1 MALYP
6 YSFTAQDMLQQG
18 ARGEMFINDGIPGH
32 RNDGQRINR
41 TNNQLN
47 LNDHDVLNT
56 KYGLDPRLPSL
67 YRYGFA
73 YGYNQFVIPKGR
85 LVAADPY
92 LMVLDTDT
100 MHYHNAVTIAN
111 GGKAVR
117 LAQDKDFQ
125 TGGVLANCK
134 DQAQF
139 LVGRI
144 WVPLEDADVEK
155 LKETD
160 EFLSKSGGYVGVGET
175 VRKDVRPANVPL
187 GVLERNEY
195 TRDKDAFNGIM
206 FGPIR
211 TDCSIQLP
219 WFVDDAKAKKN
230 PWGSVVG
237 NVKPGDLVC
246 SDENGRFVMSPL
258 NKRHPNYA
266 ATVADMGQ
274 YEIARQQ
281 VVGQVVETDMSL
293 LPEGA
298 ARFAQWAL
306 DDRLNFKD
314 FNPYMWPTTNRTG
327 EDFVE
332 NPPTL
337 YQSDFRYPGYPYDRT
352 AMTNDLHMLAST
364 REGLYN
370 PRFDEQH
377 RLDRGIP
384 GLLDGYNAVIK
395 AYGSDKKETDTAL
408 DGNPLLTVSHIS
420 LIADENVINDA
431 DRREILITLPDTN
444 LELAKVQI
452 GDEVAVVIPNEII
465 NVGMT
470 PIDAGKFKIVYVDL
484 HKGVIAIRQNEKAD
498 EAKQNVPVKV
508 SYVKRG
514 EAGVPTNLDWDGCQG
529 TVRILMNR

>member
-6 YSFTAQDMLQQG
+6 YTFSAQDMLQQG
-18 ARGEMFINDGIPGH
+18 ARGEMFVNDGIPGH
-32 RNDGQRINR
+32 RHDGQRINR

-47 LNDHDVLNT
+47 INDHDVLNT

-67 YRYGFA
+67 FRYGWA
-73 YGYNQFVIPKGR
+73 YGYNQIVIPKGR
-85 LVAADPY
+85 IVAADPHM
-92 LMVLDTDT
+92 MVMDTDT

-111 GGKAVR
+111 GGQAVR
-117 LAQDKDFQ
+117 LAQTKDFQ
-125 TGGVLANCK
+125 AGGALADCA

-139 LVGRI
+139 LEGRI
-144 WVPLEDADVEK
+144 WVALEEGTEVN
-155 LKETD
+155 ETD
-160 EFLSKSGGYVGVGET
+160 EFLSKFGGYVGVDGT

-195 TRDKDAFNGIM
+195 TRDKDAFNGIK

-211 TDCSIQLP
+211 TDASIQLP
-219 WFVDDAKAKKN
+219 WFTEGEKAKKN
-230 PWGSVVG
+230 PWGSVIG

-258 NKRHPNYA
+258 NKRHPNHA
-266 ATVADMGQ
+266 AVMADNEQ
-274 YEIARQQ
+274 YENARQQ

-298 ARFAQWAL
+298 AMYAQWAL
-306 DDRLNFKD
+306 EDRLNFKD
-314 FNPYMWPTTNRTG
+314 FNPYMWPTTNRAG

-352 AMTNDLHMLAST
+352 PMTNDLHMLGGT

-370 PRFDEQH
+370 PRFDEKH

-395 AYGSDKKETDTAL
+395 AYGSDKKETDTTL
-408 DGNPLLTVSHIS
+408 TGNPLLTVAHIS
-420 LIADENVINDA
+420 TIAEQKVIDDA
-431 DRREILITLPDTN
+431 DRREILIPLPDTN
-444 LELAKVQI
+444 LELAKIQI
-452 GDEVAVVIPNEII
+452 GSETAVIIPKEIV
-465 NVGMT
+465 NLNT
-470 PIDAGKFKIVYVDL
+470 APIDAGKFDIVYVDL
-484 HKGVIAIRQNEKAD
+484 HKGQVAIKQKTVVDKAEK
-498 EAKQNVPVKV
+498 NVPIKV

-514 EAGVPTNLDWDGCQG
+514 QAGVPTNLDWDGCKG
-529 TVRILMNR
+529 MVRILMNR

>member
-6 YSFTAQDMLQQG
+6 YTFSAQDMLQPG
-18 ARGEMFINDGIPGH
+18 ARGEMFVNDGIPGH
-32 RNDGQRINR
+32 RHDGQRINR
-41 TNNQLN
+41 SNNQLN
-47 LNDHDVLNT
+47 INDHDVLNT

-67 YRYGFA
+67 FRYGWA
-73 YGYNQFVIPKGR
+73 YGYNQIVIPKGR
-85 LVAADPY
+85 IVAADPHM
-92 LMVLDTDT
+92 MVMDTDT

-111 GGKAVR
+111 GGQAVR
-117 LAQDKDFQ
+117 LAQTKDFQ
-125 TGGVLANCK
+125 AGGALADCA

-139 LVGRI
+139 LEGRI
-144 WVPLEDADVEK
+144 WVALEEGTAVD
-155 LKETD
+155 ETD
-160 EFLSKSGGYVGVGET
+160 EFLSKSGGYVGVDGT

-195 TRDKDAFNGIM
+195 TRDKDAFNGIK

-211 TDCSIQLP
+211 TDASIQLP
-219 WFVDDAKAKKN
+219 WFIEGEKAKKN
-230 PWGSVVG
+230 PWGSVIG

-258 NKRHPNYA
+258 NKRHPNHA
-266 ATVADMGQ
+266 AVMADNEQ
-274 YEIARQQ
+274 YENARQQ

-298 ARFAQWAL
+298 AMYAQWAL
-306 DDRLNFKD
+306 EDRLNFKD
-314 FNPYMWPTTNRTG
+314 FNPYMWPTTNRAG

-352 AMTNDLHMLAST
+352 PMTNDLHMLGGT

-370 PRFDEQH
+370 PRFDEKH

-395 AYGSDKKETDTAL
+395 AYGSDKKEADTTLA
-408 DGNPLLTVSHIS
+408 GNPLLTVAHIS
-420 LIADENVINDA
+420 TIAEQKVID
-431 DRREILITLPDTN
+431 DPERREILIPLPDTN
-444 LELAKVQI
+444 LELAKIQI
-452 GDEVAVVIPNEII
+452 GSETAVIIPNEIV
-465 NVGMT
+465 NLNT
-470 PIDAGKFKIVYVDL
+470 APIDAGKFDIVYVDL
-484 HKGVIAIRQNEKAD
+484 HKGQVAIKQKTVVDKAEK
-498 EAKQNVPVKV
+498 NVPIKV

-514 EAGVPTNLDWDGCQG
+514 QAGVPTNLDWDGCKG

>member
-6 YSFTAQDMLQQG
+6 YSFNSQDMLQPG
-18 ARGEMFINDGIPGH
+18 ARGEMFVNDGVPGH
-32 RNDGQRINR
+32 RHDGQRINR

-67 YRYGFA
+67 FRYGWA
-73 YGYNQFVIPKGR
+73 YGYNQLVIPKGR
-85 LVAADPY
+85 LVAADPHM
-92 LMVLDTDT
+92 LVMDTDT
-100 MHYHNAVTIAN
+100 LHYHNAVTIAN

-117 LAQDKDFQ
+117 LAQTKDFQ
-125 TGGVLANCK
+125 GDGVLKDCA

-139 LVGRI
+139 LEGRI
-144 WVPLEDADVEK
+144 WVALEDEDVKK
-155 LKETD
+155 LNED
-160 EFLSKSGGYVGVGET
+160 DAFLSKSGGFVGVNGQ

-187 GVLERNEY
+187 GILERNEY
-195 TRDKDAFNGIM
+195 TRDKDAFNGIK

-211 TDCSIQLP
+211 TDASVQLP
-219 WFVDDAKAKKN
+219 WFIEGEKAKKN
-230 PWGSVVG
+230 PWGSVIG

-258 NKRHPNYA
+258 TKRHPAHA
-266 ATVADMGQ
+266 AVMADKEQ

-281 VVGQVVETDMSL
+281 VVGQVVETDMAL

-298 ARFAQWAL
+298 AKYAQWAL

-314 FNPYMWPTTNRTG
+314 FNPYMYPTTNRAG

-337 YQSDFRYPGYPYDRT
+337 YQSDFKYPGYPYDRT
-352 AMTNDLHMLAST
+352 PMTNDLHMLAAT

-370 PRFDEQH
+370 PRFDEAH

-395 AYGSDKKETDTAL
+395 AYGSDKKEADTTL
-408 DGNPLLTVSHIS
+408 SGNPLLTVAHIAT
-420 LIADENVINDA
+420 IADQVAIDDPE
-431 DRREILITLPDTN
+431 RREILIPLPDTN

-452 GDEVAVVIPNEII
+452 GDETAVVVPNEII

-470 PIDAGKFKIVYVDL
+470 PIDAGKFDIVYVDL
-484 HKGVIAIRQNEKAD
+484 HKGQIAIRQKTKA
-498 EAKQNVPVKV
+498 ETAERNVPIKV

-514 EAGVPTNLDWDGCQG
+514 EAGVPTNLDWDGCKG

>member
-6 YSFTAQDMLQQG
+6 YTFSAQDMLQQG
-18 ARGEMFINDGIPGH
+18 ARGEMFVNDGIPGH
-32 RNDGQRINR
+32 RHDGQRINR
-41 TNNQLN
+41 SNNQLN
-47 LNDHDVLNT
+47 INDHDVLNT

-67 YRYGFA
+67 FRYGWA
-73 YGYNQFVIPKGR
+73 YGYNQIVIPKGR
-85 LVAADPY
+85 IVAADPHM
-92 LMVLDTDT
+92 MVMDTDT

-111 GGKAVR
+111 GGQAVR
-117 LAQDKDFQ
+117 LAQTKDFQ
-125 TGGVLANCK
+125 AGGALADCA

-139 LVGRI
+139 LEGRI
-144 WVPLEDADVEK
+144 WVALEEGTAVD
-155 LKETD
+155 ETD
-160 EFLSKSGGYVGVGET
+160 EFLSKFGGYVGVDGT

-195 TRDKDAFNGIM
+195 TRDKDAFNGIK

-211 TDCSIQLP
+211 TDASIQLP
-219 WFVDDAKAKKN
+219 WFIEGEKAKKN
-230 PWGSVVG
+230 PWGSVIG

-258 NKRHPNYA
+258 NKRHPNHA
-266 ATVADMGQ
+266 AVMADNEQ
-274 YEIARQQ
+274 YENARQQ

-298 ARFAQWAL
+298 AMYAQWAL
-306 DDRLNFKD
+306 EDRLNFKD
-314 FNPYMWPTTNRTG
+314 FNPYMWPTTNRAG

-352 AMTNDLHMLAST
+352 PMTNDLHMLGGT

-370 PRFDEQH
+370 PRFDEKH

-395 AYGSDKKETDTAL
+395 AYGSDKKETDTTL
-408 DGNPLLTVSHIS
+408 TGNPLLTVAHIS
-420 LIADENVINDA
+420 TIAEQKVIDDA
-431 DRREILITLPDTN
+431 DRREILIPLPDTN
-444 LELAKVQI
+444 LELAKIQI
-452 GDEVAVVIPNEII
+452 GSETAVIIPNEIV
-465 NVGMT
+465 NLNT
-470 PIDAGKFKIVYVDL
+470 APIDAGKFDIVYVDL
-484 HKGVIAIRQNEKAD
+484 HKGQVAIKQKTVVDKAEK
-498 EAKQNVPVKV
+498 NVPIKV

-514 EAGVPTNLDWDGCQG
+514 QAGVPTNLDWDGCKG
-529 TVRILMNR
+529 MVRILMNR

>member
-6 YSFTAQDMLQQG
+6 YTFSAQDMLQQG
-18 ARGEMFINDGIPGH
+18 ARGEMFVNDGIPGH
-32 RNDGQRINR
+32 RHDGQRINR
-41 TNNQLN
+41 SNNQLN
-47 LNDHDVLNT
+47 INDHDVLNT

-67 YRYGFA
+67 FRYGWA
-73 YGYNQFVIPKGR
+73 YGYNQIVIPKGR
-85 LVAADPY
+85 IVAADPHM
-92 LMVLDTDT
+92 MVMDTDT

-111 GGKAVR
+111 GGQAVR
-117 LAQDKDFQ
+117 LAQTKDFQ
-125 TGGVLANCK
+125 AGGALADCA

-139 LVGRI
+139 LEGRI
-144 WVPLEDADVEK
+144 WVALEEGTAVD
-155 LKETD
+155 ETD
-160 EFLSKSGGYVGVGET
+160 EFLSKFGGYVGVDGT

-195 TRDKDAFNGIM
+195 TRDKDAFNGIK

-211 TDCSIQLP
+211 TDASIQLP
-219 WFVDDAKAKKN
+219 WFIEGEKAKKN
-230 PWGSVVG
+230 PWGSVIG

-258 NKRHPNYA
+258 NKRHPNHA
-266 ATVADMGQ
+266 AVMADNEQ
-274 YEIARQQ
+274 YENARQQ

-298 ARFAQWAL
+298 AMYAQWAL
-306 DDRLNFKD
+306 EDRLNFKD
-314 FNPYMWPTTNRTG
+314 FNPYMWPTTNRAG

-352 AMTNDLHMLAST
+352 PMTNDSHMLGGT

-370 PRFDEQH
+370 PRFDEKH

-395 AYGSDKKETDTAL
+395 AYGSDKKETDTTL
-408 DGNPLLTVSHIS
+408 TGNPLLTVAHIS
-420 LIADENVINDA
+420 TIAEQKVIDDA
-431 DRREILITLPDTN
+431 DRREILIPLPDTN
-444 LELAKVQI
+444 LELAKIQI
-452 GDEVAVVIPNEII
+452 GSETAVIIPNEIV
-465 NVGMT
+465 NLNT
-470 PIDAGKFKIVYVDL
+470 APIDAGKFDIVYVDL
-484 HKGVIAIRQNEKAD
+484 HKGQVAIKQKTVVDKAEK
-498 EAKQNVPVKV
+498 NVPIKV

-514 EAGVPTNLDWDGCQG
+514 QAGVPTNLDWDGCKG
-529 TVRILMNR
+529 MVRILMNR

>member
-6 YSFTAQDMLQQG
+6 YTFSAQDMLQQG
-18 ARGEMFINDGIPGH
+18 ARGEMFVNDGIPGH
-32 RNDGQRINR
+32 RHDGQRINR
-41 TNNQLN
+41 SNNQLN
-47 LNDHDVLNT
+47 INDHDVLNT

-67 YRYGFA
+67 FRYGWA
-73 YGYNQFVIPKGR
+73 YGYNQIVIPKGR
-85 LVAADPY
+85 IVAADPHM
-92 LMVLDTDT
+92 MVMDTDT

-111 GGKAVR
+111 GGQAVR
-117 LAQDKDFQ
+117 LAQTKDFQ
-125 TGGVLANCK
+125 AGGALADCA

-139 LVGRI
+139 LEGRI
-144 WVPLEDADVEK
+144 WVALEEDAAVD
-155 LKETD
+155 ETD
-160 EFLSKSGGYVGVGET
+160 AFLSKSGGYVGVDGV

-195 TRDKDAFNGIM
+195 TRDKDAFNGIK

-211 TDCSIQLP
+211 TDASIQLP
-219 WFVDDAKAKKN
+219 WFIEGEKAKKN
-230 PWGSVVG
+230 PWGSVIG

-258 NKRHPNYA
+258 NKRHPNHA
-266 ATVADMGQ
+266 AVMADNEQ
-274 YEIARQQ
+274 YENARQQ

-298 ARFAQWAL
+298 AMYAQWAL
-306 DDRLNFKD
+306 EDRLNFKD
-314 FNPYMWPTTNRTG
+314 FNPYMWPTTNRAG

-408 DGNPLLTVSHIS
+408 AGNPLLTVSHIS